1 MATSP
6 PTAQAARWA
15 APADG
20 RLRKRIAASS
30 DRSTWSRRPER
41 ARGRAVPYFVSA
53 RRADEPVALV
63 HVVHVKHDL
72 TYRVGELVPE
82 AVHSRGSPAQR
93 PLTSRRNPAT
103 RNGCSGNL
111 IGSGAS
117 PALVPRRA
125 SRAVMRTDLH
135 RADCRRAG
143 AFSMYPAPS
152 AGGVRCAP
160 GDLRN
165 QLCHGD
171 SALLWPGVG
180 HVGTSARVATNT
192 EAAARSDDRVAS
204 VPGARSAGPGLLGTP
219 GLRECHR
226 VPAGCSL

>member
-82 AVHSRGSPAQR
+82 AVHSRGSRAQR

-135 RADCRRAG
+135 RADRRGEEPGPLEADCLGHG
-143 AFSMYPAPS
+143 AVP
-152 AGGVRCAP
+152 
-160 GDLRN
+160 
-165 QLCHGD
+165 
-171 SALLWPGVG
+171 WP
-180 HVGTSARVATNT
+180 NT
-192 EAAARSDDRVAS
+192 VK
-204 VPGARSAGPGLLGTP
+204 
-219 GLRECHR
+219 
-226 VPAGCSL
+226 VPANGSAVLCNAKHCVAA